1 MLEVRFKN
9 HKSKREA
16 YFLVKW
22 YCIKLIFPLSNYLL
36 IFAKLKMPER
46 NQHMHTLF
54 LNFSTHMPSLLKSR
68 ERSVQKIS
76 VYVHR
81 QIANNSCTIHH
92 ILTRFMSP
100 IEEAQETN

>member
-1 MLEVRFKN
+1 MNVGSEIQ
-9 HKSKREA
+9 KSQTTSLLSSKM
-16 YFLVKW
+16 V
-22 YCIKLIFPLSNYLL
+22 CIKPIFPLSNYLL

-54 LNFSTHMPSLLKSR
+54 LNFSTHLPSLLKSR
-68 ERSVQKIS
+68 ERSVQKIF

-92 ILTRFMSP
+92 ILTRFMSL